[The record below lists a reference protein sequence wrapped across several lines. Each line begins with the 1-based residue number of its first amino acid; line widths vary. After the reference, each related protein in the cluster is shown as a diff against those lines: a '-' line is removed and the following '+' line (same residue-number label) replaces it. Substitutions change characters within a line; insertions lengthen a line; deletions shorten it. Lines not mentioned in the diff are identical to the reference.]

1 MAQFY
6 DYPKTIK
13 LVKGLNSISTLKK
26 WRLKIEQLT
35 GTTFEESRV
44 RTGKRSYSK
53 IYLFTDGD
61 IEKLQ
66 QIADTKGNL
75 GLDKAILKA
84 YAPTRAS
91 PLSVNQKISRL
102 TVQLK
107 GLNQKVTDLTQQEQL
122 LAIRIEQLSKQIED
136 LEKPKKR
143 KLFGK

>member
-1 MAQFY
+1 MTQFY
-6 DYPKTIK
+6 DYTQTIK
-13 LVKGLNSISTLKK
+13 LVSGLNSVSTLKK

-35 GTTFEESRV
+35 GHTFQEDRI
-44 RTGKRSYSK
+44 RIGKRSSSK
-53 IYLFTDGD
+53 VFLFTTDD

-66 QIADTKGNL
+66 RIADTKGNL

-91 PLSVNQKISRL
+91 PLPVNQKISRL
-102 TVQLK
+102 AVQLK

-122 LAIRIEQLSKQIED
+122 LAIRIEQLSKQIEE

>member
-1 MAQFY
+1 MTQFY
-6 DYPKTIK
+6 DYAQIIE
-13 LVKGLNSISTLKK
+13 LVSGLNSVSTLKK

-35 GTTFEESRV
+35 GHAFQEDRI
-44 RTGKRSYSK
+44 RTGKRSYNK
-53 IYLFTDGD
+53 VFLFTADD

-66 QIADTKGNL
+66 RIADTKGNL

-84 YAPTRAS
+84 YAPSRAS

-122 LAIRIEQLSKQIED
+122 LTIRIEQLSKQIEE
-136 LEKPKKR
+136 LEKPKRK

>member
-1 MAQFY
+1 MTQFY
-6 DYPKTIK
+6 GYAQIIE

-53 IYLFTDGD
+53 IYLFTDDD

-84 YAPTRAS
+84 YAPSRAS
-91 PLSVNQKISRL
+91 PLSINQKVNRL

-107 GLNQKVTDLTQQEQL
+107 GLSQKVTDLTQQEQV
-122 LAIRIEQLSKQIED
+122 LAIRIGQLRKQIEV
-136 LEKPKKR
+136 LEKSKR
-143 KLFGK
+143 KKLFGK

>member
-1 MAQFY
+1 MTHFY
-6 DYPKTIK
+6 DYSQTIE
-13 LVKGLNSISTLKK
+13 LVSGLNSVSTLKK

-35 GTTFEESRV
+35 GHTFQKDRI

-53 IYLFTDGD
+53 VFLFTADD

-66 QIADTKGNL
+66 RIADTKGNL

-84 YAPTRAS
+84 YTPTRAS

-102 TVQLK
+102 AVQLK

-122 LAIRIEQLSKQIED
+122 LAIRIEQLSKQIEV

>member
-1 MAQFY
+1 MTHFY
-6 DYPKTIK
+6 DYTQTIE
-13 LVKGLNSISTLKK
+13 LVSGLNSVSTLKK

-35 GTTFEESRV
+35 GHAFQEDRI

-53 IYLFTDGD
+53 VFLFTADD

-66 QIADTKGNL
+66 RIADTKGNL

-84 YAPTRAS
+84 YAPSRAS

-107 GLNQKVTDLTQQEQL
+107 GLNQKVTDLTQQKQL
-122 LAIRIEQLSKQIED
+122 LAIRIEQLSKQIEE

>member
-1 MAQFY
+1 MTQFY
-6 DYPKTIK
+6 DYAQIIE

-53 IYLFTDGD
+53 IYLFTDDD

-84 YAPTRAS
+84 YAPSRAS
-91 PLSVNQKISRL
+91 PLSINQKVNRL

-107 GLNQKVTDLTQQEQL
+107 GLSQKVTDLTQQEQV
-122 LAIRIEQLSKQIED
+122 LAIRIEQLRKQIEV
-136 LEKPKKR
+136 LEKSKR
-143 KLFGK
+143 KKLFGK

>member
-1 MAQFY
+1 MTHFY
-6 DYPKTIK
+6 DYTQTIE
-13 LVKGLNSISTLKK
+13 LVSGLNSVSTLKK

-35 GTTFEESRV
+35 GHTFQEDRI
-44 RTGKRSYSK
+44 RTEKRSYSK
-53 IYLFTDGD
+53 IFLFTADD

-66 QIADTKGNL
+66 RIVDTKGNL

-122 LAIRIEQLSKQIED
+122 LTIRIEQLNKQIEE

>member
-1 MAQFY
+1 MTLFY
-6 DYPKTIK
+6 DYSQMIE
-13 LVKGLNSISTLKK
+13 LVSGLNSVSTLKK

-35 GTTFEESRV
+35 GHTFQEDRI

-53 IYLFTDGD
+53 VFLFISDD

-66 QIADTKGNL
+66 RIADTKGNL

-84 YAPTRAS
+84 YAPARAS

-102 TVQLK
+102 TVQLE

-122 LAIRIEQLSKQIED
+122 LAIRIEQLSKQIEG
-136 LEKPKKR
+136 LEKPKKK

>member
-6 DYPKTIK
+6 DYNQTIE
-13 LVKGLNSISTLKK
+13 LVSGLNSVSTLKK

-35 GTTFEESRV
+35 GHTFQEDRI
-44 RTGKRSYSK
+44 RTGKHSYSK
-53 IYLFTDGD
+53 VFRFTADD

-66 QIADTKGNL
+66 RIADTKGKL

-84 YAPTRAS
+84 YAPARAS

-107 GLNQKVTDLTQQEQL
+107 GLSQRVTDLIQQEQA
-122 LAIRIEQLSKQIED
+122 LAIHVEQLSKQVED
-136 LEKPKKR
+136 LEKPKKK

>member
-1 MAQFY
+1 MTNYF
-6 DYPKTIK
+6 DYHQTIK
-13 LVKGLNSISTLKK
+13 QVSGLNSVSTLKK

-35 GTTFEESRV
+35 GHTFQEDRI

-53 IYLFTDGD
+53 IFLFTVDD

-66 QIADTKGNL
+66 QIADTKGNF

-84 YAPTRAS
+84 YAPSRAS
-91 PLSVNQKISRL
+91 PLSINQKINRL
-102 TVQLK
+102 TFQLK
-107 GLNQKVTDLTQQEQL
+107 RLSQRVTNLTQQEQA
-122 LAIRIEQLSKQIED
+122 LAIRMEQLSKQIEE

>member
-1 MAQFY
+1 MTQFY
-6 DYPKTIK
+6 DYTQTIK
-13 LVKGLNSISTLKK
+13 LVSGLNSVSTLKK

-35 GTTFEESRV
+35 GHTFQEDRI
-44 RTGKRSYSK
+44 RIGKRSSSK
-53 IYLFTDGD
+53 VFLFTTDD

-66 QIADTKGNL
+66 RIADTKGNL

-84 YAPTRAS
+84 YAPSRAS

-102 TVQLK
+102 AVQLK

-122 LAIRIEQLSKQIED
+122 LAIRIEQLSKQIEE

>member
-1 MAQFY
+1 MTNYF
-6 DYPKTIK
+6 DYNQMIK
-13 LVKGLNSISTLKK
+13 QVSGLNSVSTLKK

-35 GTTFEESRV
+35 GHTFQEDRI

-53 IYLFTDGD
+53 VFLFTADD

-75 GLDKAILKA
+75 GLDKAILKS

-91 PLSVNQKISRL
+91 LLSVNQKISRL
-102 TVQLK
+102 TFQLK
-107 GLNQKVTDLTQQEQL
+107 GLSQRVTDLTQQEQA
-122 LAIRIEQLSKQIED
+122 LAIRMEQLSKQVED
-136 LEKPKKR
+136 LEKPKKK

>member
-1 MAQFY
+1 MTQFY
-6 DYPKTIK
+6 GYAQIIE

-53 IYLFTDGD
+53 IYLFTDDD

-66 QIADTKGNL
+66 QIADTKGRI

-84 YAPTRAS
+84 YAPSRAS
-91 PLSVNQKISRL
+91 PLSISQKINRL
-102 TVQLK
+102 TFQLK
-107 GLNQKVTDLTQQEQL
+107 KLSQRVTDLTQQEQA
-122 LAIRIEQLSKQIED
+122 LAIRMEQLSEQIED
-136 LEKPKKR
+136 LEKSRNK

>member
-1 MAQFY
+1 MTQFY
-6 DYPKTIK
+6 GYAQIIE

-53 IYLFTDGD
+53 IYLFTDDD

-122 LAIRIEQLSKQIED
+122 LVIRIEQLGKQIED
-136 LEKPKKR
+136 LEKPKKK

>member
-1 MAQFY
+1 MTQFY
-6 DYPKTIK
+6 DYTQIIE
-13 LVKGLNSISTLKK
+13 LVSGLNSVSTLKK

-35 GTTFEESRV
+35 GHTFQEDRI

-53 IYLFTDGD
+53 VFLFTADD

-75 GLDKAILKA
+75 GLDKAILKV
-84 YAPTRAS
+84 YAPSRAS
-91 PLSVNQKISRL
+91 PLSINQKINRL
-102 TVQLK
+102 TFQLT
-107 GLNQKVTDLTQQEQL
+107 GLSQRVTDLTQQEQL
-122 LAIRIEQLSKQIED
+122 LAIRIEQLGKQIED

>member
-1 MAQFY
+1 MTQFY
-6 DYPKTIK
+6 DYTQTIK
-13 LVKGLNSISTLKK
+13 LVSGLNSVSTLKK

-35 GTTFEESRV
+35 GHTFQEDRI
-44 RTGKRSYSK
+44 RIGKRSSSK
-53 IYLFTDGD
+53 VFLFTTDD

-66 QIADTKGNL
+66 RIADTKGNL

-102 TVQLK
+102 AVQLK

-122 LAIRIEQLSKQIED
+122 LAIRIEQLSKQIEE

>member
-1 MAQFY
+1 MTLFY
-6 DYPKTIK
+6 DYSQMIK
-13 LVKGLNSISTLKK
+13 HVSGLNSVSTLKK
-26 WRLKIEQLT
+26 WRLKIERLT
-35 GTTFEESRV
+35 GHTFQEDRI
-44 RTGKRSYSK
+44 RTGRRSSSK
-53 IYLFTDGD
+53 VFLFTADD

-66 QIADTKGNL
+66 RIADTKGSL

-107 GLNQKVTDLTQQEQL
+107 GLNQKVTNLTQQEQA
-122 LAIRIEQLSKQIED
+122 LAIRVEQLGKQIEA
-136 LEKPKKR
+136 LEKPRKK